1 MALRG
6 LQRRIHSSRGKD
18 APAGPNAATTA
29 GGVQMAM
36 DIGCYL
42 LLSNGSGSRHSGYIA
57 HSAGELYRRLF
68 ITPAGGCQGVA
79 GNRPRLQSPQP
90 VIPAPPTRH
99 SATLNPSFRHPQP
112 VIPPPS
118 TRHPAALNPSSRRL
132 EPVVPPPSTRHSGAS
147 RNLTFAPGQSA
158 RQTIQAVWTNP
169 IGGMPQLLCAISA
182 PISRQIRQLIR
193 TKTAAKALDSGL
205 RRNDG

>member
-1 MALRG
+1 
-6 LQRRIHSSRGKD
+6 
-18 APAGPNAATTA
+18 
-29 GGVQMAM
+29 M
-36 DIGCYL
+36 DIGRYL
-42 LLSNGSGSRHSGYIA
+42 LLLIPRSGLGHSGIWPATQGNYTADCLSLRRGVVKALPEIRRV
-57 HSAGELYRRLF
+57 SNRPNPSFRRL
-68 ITPAGGCQGVA
+68 
-79 GNRPRLQSPQP
+79 QP

-99 SATLNPSFRHPQP
+99 SGAFNPSFRRLQL
-112 VIPPPS
+112 VIPAPP
-118 TRHPAALNPSSRRL
+118 
-132 EPVVPPPSTRHSGAS
+132 TRHSGAS

-169 IGGMPQLLCAISA
+169 IGGMPQLLCAVSA